1 MEEDAGIGLVVRRER
16 KCGKHGMGLMGIGMG
31 MIGVGVNGNEERK
44 DSEMERVWVVSKGE
58 RVKESVWLVW
68 KMDVKAK
75 IVNGE
80 MKSRS

>member
-44 DSEMERVWVVSKGE
+44 YSEMERV
-58 RVKESVWLVW
+58 
-68 KMDVKAK
+68 
-75 IVNGE
+75 
-80 MKSRS
+80 